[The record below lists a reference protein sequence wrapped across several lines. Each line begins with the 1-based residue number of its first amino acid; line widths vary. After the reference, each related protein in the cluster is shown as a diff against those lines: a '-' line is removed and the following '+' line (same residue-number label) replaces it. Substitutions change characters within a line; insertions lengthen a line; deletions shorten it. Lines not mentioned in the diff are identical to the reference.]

1 MRAVRANEMP
11 YEYQCPVTDCEFA
24 TQNNEQDAVVEAA
37 QQHHRDRHGN
47 TATRDE
53 VIESIVGH

>member
-1 MRAVRANEMP
+1 MP
-11 YEYQCPVTDCEFA
+11 YEYQCPVTDCEFS
-24 TQNNEQDAVVEAA
+24 TQNNEQDEVVEAA